1 MIFPPINQIPFTTLH
16 ELNMDWLLNELVTRF
31 NAVVQ
36 QFNQIVEQFNKLS
49 EQVDNLE
56 ADYTQFKQETE
67 ELLKQIELIADKLN
81 PETIDELLSLVD
93 DFDKVQTALDKLQ
106 TDLAAEESA
115 RTAADTTLQAAID
128 KEVTDRTAADNTL
141 QAAIDKEVTDRTA
154 ADNTLQAAID
164 KEVTDRTAADKTLQD
179 QIDSLTEGGDENAGA
194 IGNLRDELAAEK
206 AAREAGDSALQTAIN
221 KEVTDRTTAVNS
233 LQTEIGTLT
242 TAIQDETKARTDA
255 DSLLQTGISGNA
267 TNITNLTSRVASLEN
282 TPAGSS
288 YMIKSYLKSE
298 SPANQTGS
306 NFFNSSNSWVQ
317 TGGLNSAVLN
327 VHMLNIYEYIHA
339 ANQNT
344 PAVSDLTQR
353 WLVILLKESGIFK
366 IQDAITKLATAAANY
381 ASITQLVLETTVAA
395 SKLQILS
402 TAAISSLPYHGG
414 VGFIQDQN
422 NDIKFDTS
430 FFQSCIPI
438 KKSGNTAN
446 DTLQLLL
453 PVSLLKL
460 ATDGTNSNF
469 GFNGLAFIMP
479 AARIVPNF

>member
-115 RTAADTTLQAAID
+115 RTAADT
-128 KEVTDRTAADNTL
+128 TL